1 MKHNIKAFSLAE
13 LTKEIADLG
22 IESYRG
28 PQIFQWLWQK
38 NAREFKDM
46 TNLAKDFRRLLEDRF
61 EISGPTQAGKTLAR
75 DGTEKFLFR
84 LADGHNIETVYIP
97 EAKRRTICVSTQVG
111 CPLGCKFCAT
121 ALMGFKRN
129 LAAHEIAGQVQSV
142 ASATGVK
149 PTNIVFMGMGEPL
162 LNIPAVE
169 DAIAILSAETGLG
182 ISQRHITIST
192 VGLLDG
198 IRHFLRSASK
208 VKLAISLNFADPDLR
223 EKMMPATRKNP
234 LPELLILA
242 REYARIKRR
251 VTFEYVMIG
260 GLNDRIKDADRLVKI
275 LKGIPSK
282 INLIP
287 YNTFPGLPF
296 QKPDPLRQEKFHQF
310 LLLSRHVVTLR
321 KSHGPEIFAAC
332 GQLAGNREQVTGRRG

>member
-1 MKHNIKAFSLAE
+1 VKENIKRFSLAE
-13 LTKEIADLG
+13 LKIAMEDIG
-22 IESYRG
+22 VESYRG

-46 TNLAKDFRRLLEDRF
+46 TNLAKDFRQRLEDRF
-61 EISGPTQAGKTLAR
+61 EITGPVQAGRTTSR

-84 LADGHNIETVYIP
+84 LADGLHIETVSIP
-97 EAKRRTICVSTQVG
+97 EGKRRTICVSTQVG

-129 LAAHEIAGQVQSV
+129 LAAHEIAGQVQAV
-142 ASATGVK
+142 AAGVK
-149 PTNIVFMGMGEPL
+149 PTNVVFMGMGEPL

-169 DAIAILSAETGLG
+169 DAVAILSAETGLG

-198 IRHFLRSASK
+198 IGHFLRSPSK
-208 VKLAISLNFADPDLR
+208 IKLAISLNFADRDLR
-223 EKMMPATRKNP
+223 ERMMPATRKNP
-234 LPELLILA
+234 LPELLALA

-287 YNTFPGLPF
+287 YNAYPNLSY
-296 QKPDPLRQEKFHQF
+296 QKPDPLRQEKFYQF

-321 KSHGPEIFAAC
+321 KSHGPDIFAAC
-332 GQLAGNREQVTGRRG
+332 GQLAGRRD